1 VTITGA
7 GFLGATAVKF
17 GADTAAEFTVV
28 NGATILAVMPAGA
41 AGAAPVMV
49 TTPVGDSPAFAY
61 TRG

>member
-1 VTITGA
+1 
-7 GFLGATAVKF
+7 VKF